1 MVLVPHRSKLTNK
14 YRSKIMAI
22 PENEMQ
28 FVDLYDPMEQTTHQ
42 VVESKFNKW
51 CQEHQSEI
59 YIFMDVYELSY
70 EDAERQAF
78 LYFNG
83 ILN

>member
-1 MVLVPHRSKLTNK
+1 
-14 YRSKIMAI
+14 MAI
-22 PENEMQ
+22 PENVMQ
-28 FVDLYDPMEQTTHQ
+28 FVDIHDPMEQTTHQ
-42 VVESKFNKW
+42 VVEYKFNKW

>member
-1 MVLVPHRSKLTNK
+1 
-14 YRSKIMAI
+14 MAI
-22 PENEMQ
+22 PENVMQ
-28 FVDLYDPMEQTTHQ
+28 FVDLHDPMEQTTHP